1 MREELDKK
9 LCEKYPKIFRDRNA
23 DMKTTAMCWG
33 FSCGDGWYLLIDK
46 LCSSLQWDT
55 DTNKYPQVIAL
66 QVKEKF
72 GTLRFYYSFDCS
84 ENAGKEDER
93 TSVRRCSEMDGAV
106 QFAESMSSVICM
118 ECGNTYGTG
127 VKPYGGWYL
136 SLCDGCGKERI
147 DEVKK

>member
-9 LCEKYPKIFRDRNA
+9 LCEKYPKIFRDRDG
-23 DMKTTAMCWG
+23 DMRTTAMCWG

-55 DTNKYPQVIAL
+55 DKNRYPQVVAT

-72 GTLRFYYSFDCS
+72 GTLRFYYSLEHGEFEG
-84 ENAGKEDER
+84 ENNQLELI
-93 TSVRRCSEMDGAV
+93 RRCSEMDGAI

-118 ECGNTYGTG
+118 GCGAMYGTG
-127 VKPYGGWYL
+127 VKSYRGWYL
-136 SLCDGCGKERI
+136 SLCEECGKERT
-147 DEVKK
+147 DEDKK